1 MATIDVE
8 KLLSEI
14 SAEAPCG
21 EDLEYDPGFSE
32 LERAAQGKPEQEIG
46 DTKIEAQP
54 PDWREVEGAA
64 LELFAR
70 TKDLRVAALLAK
82 AALHTGGFGAMS
94 DGLQVVRGLLER
106 YWDQVHP
113 QLDPDDNNDP
123 TMRVNALKDLAD
135 SSIFLPSLRVAPLVS
150 ARGMGEFNL
159 RDIRVAKGERAAT
172 EGGGGGAPNLAAID
186 GAFAAAPL
194 EEVQAVRDGAAGAL
208 EHLKAIDAAISEKT
222 EAAQSL
228 EFDDLI
234 KLLTQIHKAVADQ
247 LAKREGDTPAES
259 PADSPAASEAP
270 AGDSQAPAQAAKTAP
285 PPTGARQATSRAGGV
300 GQIDSPQDVIKAL
313 EAICAYSET
322 NEPSSPVPLLARRAK
337 GLVSKGFMEIVR
349 DLTPES
355 VKQLDKICGNDS
367 GT

>member
-21 EDLEYDPGFSE
+21 ENLEYDPAFSE

-54 PDWREVEGAA
+54 PEWREIEGAA
-64 LELFAR
+64 LELFNQ
-70 TKDLRVAALLAK
+70 TKDLRVAVLLAK
-82 AALHTGGFGAMS
+82 AALQTGGFGAFS
-94 DGLQVVRGLLER
+94 DGLQVVRELLER

-123 TMRVNALKDLAD
+123 TMRVNALRGIAN
-135 SSIFLPSLRVAPLVS
+135 SAIFLPSLRAAPLVG
-150 ARGMGEFNL
+150 ARGMGQFSL
-159 RDIRVAKGERAAT
+159 RDIQAAKGGE
-172 EGGGGGAPNLAAID
+172 EGAPGQATID
-186 GAFAAAPL
+186 GVFAAAPL

-208 EHLKAIDAAISEKT
+208 EHLKAIDEAITEKT

-228 EFDDLI
+228 ELDALV

-247 LAKREGDTPAES
+247 LAGREGDAQGAAEAS
-259 PADSPAASEAP
+259 IAAPETVV
-270 AGDSQAPAQAAKTAP
+270 GDGQAPAQGATTTLPPARAAQAP
-285 PPTGARQATSRAGGV
+285 SSAGGL
-300 GQIDSPQDVIKAL
+300 GQINSPQDVIKAL
-313 EAICAYSET
+313 EAICAYYDRS
-322 NEPSSPVPLLARRAK
+322 EPSSPVPLLAKRAK

-349 DLTPES
+349 DLAPES

-367 GT
+367 SK